1 MSFFDELQ
9 DFWVTLRRLAGH
21 WRLLGALILLIGFGA
36 LYLQK
41 KFSASAPPPAVT
53 ATAPAPAS
61 APPGI
66 TGPSEKAPPAES
78 KTDNKAENKTTGPAD
93 KNAPPT
99 GAETPVQSVSS
110 QLVDVA
116 ARPALILK
124 GQAKWD
130 DSAKTL
136 SGALA
141 KVTAA
146 AAKAGLA
153 PSGRPLAV
161 FTDTDDNGFHY
172 EAMLPIA
179 KAPDG
184 KIKLAEDVE
193 VGASPAG
200 KALKFEHRGSYDEI
214 DATYEAITAYLDEK
228 GLDTNNIFIEEYLTD
243 LTDAEDANVDVDIYV
258 FVK

>member
-1 MSFFDELQ
+1 MSFMDELK
-9 DFWVTLRRLAGH
+9 DFGATLRRLAGH
-21 WRLLGALILLIGFGA
+21 WRVLGALLLLIGFGA

-41 KFSASAPPPAVT
+41 KFSSAAPPAVT
-53 ATAPAPAS
+53 AATSPDKTAPG
-61 APPGI
+61 APP
-66 TGPSEKAPPAES
+66 PSA
-78 KTDNKAENKTTGPAD
+78 AD
-93 KNAPPT
+93 KNDKTEAPAE
-99 GAETPVQSVSS
+99 AETPTQSVSS
-110 QLVDVA
+110 QMVDVA
-116 ARPALILK
+116 ARPALVLK

-130 DSAKTL
+130 DAAKILTA
-136 SGALA
+136 GIA

-146 AAKAGLA
+146 ATKAGLA
-153 PSGRPLAV
+153 PNGHALAV

-184 KIKLAEDVE
+184 KIKLADGVE

-228 GLDTNNIFIEEYLTD
+228 GLDTNNVFIEEYLTN

>member
-1 MSFFDELQ
+1 MSFFDKLK
-9 DFWVTLRRLAGH
+9 DFPATLRRLAAH
-21 WRLLGALILLIGFGA
+21 WLLLGALALLIGFGV

-41 KFSASAPPPAVT
+41 RLSSTLAPPE
-53 ATAPAPAS
+53 ATAGKPTPA
-61 APPGI
+61 
-66 TGPSEKAPPAES
+66 ENAPPADS
-78 KTDNKAENKTTGPAD
+78 LGDNKTGAAD
-93 KNAPPT
+93 KTEPPA
-99 GAETPVQSVSS
+99 GVETPVESVSG
-110 QLVDVA
+110 QIIDVP
-116 ARPALILK
+116 ARPVLVLK

-130 DSAKTL
+130 DAAKTL
-136 SGALA
+136 TNSLA

-146 AAKAGLA
+146 ATKAGLA
-153 PSGRPLAV
+153 PNGRPLTV

-179 KAPDG
+179 KAPEG
-184 KIKLAEDVE
+184 KVKLADGVE

-228 GLDTNNIFIEEYLTD
+228 GLDTNNVFIEEYLTN

>member
-1 MSFFDELQ
+1 MSFFDELK
-9 DFWVTLRRLAGH
+9 DFWATLRRLAAH
-21 WRLLGALILLIGFGA
+21 WRVLGALALLIGFGA

-41 KFSASAPPPAVT
+41 RVS
-53 ATAPAPAS
+53 PAS
-61 APPGI
+61 APSAVTAGK
-66 TGPSEKAPPAES
+66 TTQAENAPPAES
-78 KTDNKAENKTTGPAD
+78 KGDDKTGAAD
-93 KNAPPT
+93 KTEPPA
-99 GAETPVQSVSS
+99 GAETPVESVSS
-110 QLVDVA
+110 QIVDVA
-116 ARPALILK
+116 ARPALVLK

-130 DSAKTL
+130 DAAKTL
-136 SGALA
+136 TESLA

-146 AAKAGLA
+146 ATKAGLA
-153 PSGRPLAV
+153 PNGRPLTV

-179 KAPDG
+179 KAPEG
-184 KIKLAEDVE
+184 KIKLADGVE
-193 VGASPAG
+193 IGASPAG

-228 GLDTNNIFIEEYLTD
+228 GLDTNNIFIEEYLTN

>member
-1 MSFFDELQ
+1 MSFFDRLN
-9 DFWVTLRRLAGH
+9 DFWATIRRLAGR
-21 WRLLGALILLIGFGA
+21 WLLLGALALLIGFGA

-41 KFSASAPPPAVT
+41 RLS
-53 ATAPAPAS
+53 PAS
-61 APPGI
+61 APPEVTAGKTI
-66 TGPSEKAPPAES
+66 PAEKAPPTES
-78 KTDNKAENKTTGPAD
+78 LGDNKTGFAD
-93 KNAPPT
+93 KTEPPV
-99 GAETPVQSVSS
+99 GAETPVESVSG
-110 QLVDVA
+110 QIVDVP
-116 ARPALILK
+116 ARPVLVLK

-130 DSAKTL
+130 DAAKTL
-136 SGALA
+136 TDSLA

-146 AAKAGLA
+146 ATKAGLA
-153 PSGRPLAV
+153 PNGRPLAV
-161 FTDTDDNGFHY
+161 FTDTDDSGFHY

-179 KAPDG
+179 KAPEG
-184 KIKLAEDVE
+184 KIKLADGVD

-228 GLDTNNIFIEEYLTD
+228 GLDTNNIFIEEYLTN

>member
-1 MSFFDELQ
+1 MSFFDKLK
-9 DFWVTLRRLAGH
+9 DFSATLGRLAARWG
-21 WRLLGALILLIGFGA
+21 LLGALALLLGFGA

-41 KFSASAPPPAVT
+41 KLSPALAPPEVT
-53 ATAPAPAS
+53 AGKTTPA
-61 APPGI
+61 
-66 TGPSEKAPPAES
+66 ENAPPAES
-78 KTDNKAENKTTGPAD
+78 LGDNKTGAVDKTE
-93 KNAPPT
+93 PPI
-99 GAETPVQSVSS
+99 GAETPMESVSG
-110 QLVDVA
+110 QIVDVP
-116 ARPALILK
+116 ARPVLVLK

-130 DSAKTL
+130 DAAKTL
-136 SGALA
+136 TDSLA

-146 AAKAGLA
+146 ATKAGLA
-153 PSGRPLAV
+153 PNGRPLAV
-161 FTDTDDNGFHY
+161 FTDTDDSGFHY

-179 KAPDG
+179 KAPEG
-184 KIKLAEDVE
+184 KIKLADGVD

-228 GLDTNNIFIEEYLTD
+228 GLDTNNIFIEEYLTN

>member
-1 MSFFDELQ
+1 MSFFDKLK
-9 DFWVTLRRLAGH
+9 DFSATLGHFAARWRVLA
-21 WRLLGALILLIGFGA
+21 ALALLIGFGA

-41 KFSASAPPPAVT
+41 RLSPALAPPEVT
-53 ATAPAPAS
+53 AGKTTPAEN
-61 APPGI
+61 G
-66 TGPSEKAPPAES
+66 PPAES
-78 KTDNKAENKTTGPAD
+78 LGDNKTGAAD
-93 KNAPPT
+93 KTEPPI
-99 GAETPVQSVSS
+99 GAETPMESVSG
-110 QLVDVA
+110 QIVEVP
-116 ARPALILK
+116 ARPVLVLK

-130 DSAKTL
+130 DAAKTL
-136 SGALA
+136 TNSLA

-146 AAKAGLA
+146 ATKAGLA
-153 PSGRPLAV
+153 PNGRPLTV

-179 KAPDG
+179 KAPEGKVKFADG
-184 KIKLAEDVE
+184 VE

-228 GLDTNNIFIEEYLTD
+228 GLDTNNIFIEEYLTN

>member
-1 MSFFDELQ
+1 MNFFDKLK
-9 DFWVTLRRLAGH
+9 DFSAALGRLAAR
-21 WRLLGALILLIGFGA
+21 WRVLGALALLIGFGA
-36 LYLQK
+36 LYLEK
-41 KFSASAPPPAVT
+41 KFSPAAVLPA
-53 ATAPAPAS
+53 ATADRTAQA
-61 APPGI
+61 
-66 TGPSEKAPPAES
+66 EKAPPAES
-78 KTDNKAENKTTGPAD
+78 LGDNKTGAD
-93 KNAPPT
+93 KTEPPT
-99 GAETPVQSVSS
+99 GAESPVESVSG
-110 QLVDVA
+110 QIVDVP
-116 ARPALILK
+116 ARPVLVLK

-130 DSAKTL
+130 DAAKTL
-136 SGALA
+136 ADSLA

-146 AAKAGLA
+146 ATKAGLA
-153 PSGRPLAV
+153 PNGRPLTV

-179 KAPDG
+179 KAPEGKVKFADG
-184 KIKLAEDVE
+184 VE

-228 GLDTNNIFIEEYLTD
+228 GLDTNNVFIEEYLTN

>member
-1 MSFFDELQ
+1 MSFFDKLK
-9 DFWVTLRRLAGH
+9 DFSATLGRLAARWGV
-21 WRLLGALILLIGFGA
+21 LGALALLIGFGA

-41 KFSASAPPPAVT
+41 RLSPALAPPEVT
-53 ATAPAPAS
+53 AGKTTPA
-61 APPGI
+61 
-66 TGPSEKAPPAES
+66 EKAPPAES
-78 KTDNKAENKTTGPAD
+78 PDDNKTGAAD
-93 KNAPPT
+93 KTEPPA
-99 GAETPVQSVSS
+99 GAETPMESVSG
-110 QLVDVA
+110 QIVDVP
-116 ARPALILK
+116 ARPVLVLK

-130 DSAKTL
+130 DAAKTL
-136 SGALA
+136 TDSLA

-146 AAKAGLA
+146 ATKAGLA
-153 PSGRPLAV
+153 PNGRPLAV

-179 KAPDG
+179 KAPEG
-184 KIKLAEDVE
+184 KIKFADGVD

-228 GLDTNNIFIEEYLTD
+228 GLDTNNIFIEEYLTN

>member
-1 MSFFDELQ
+1 MSFFDKLK
-9 DFWVTLRRLAGH
+9 DFSATLGRLAARWGV
-21 WRLLGALILLIGFGA
+21 LGALALLIGFGA

-41 KFSASAPPPAVT
+41 RLS
-53 ATAPAPAS
+53 PAS
-61 APPGI
+61 APTEVIAGKTTPA
-66 TGPSEKAPPAES
+66 ENAPPAES
-78 KTDNKAENKTTGPAD
+78 LGDNKTGGAD
-93 KNAPPT
+93 KTEPPT
-99 GAETPVQSVSS
+99 GAETPVESVSG
-110 QLVDVA
+110 QIVDVP
-116 ARPALILK
+116 ARPVLVLK

-130 DSAKTL
+130 DAAKTL
-136 SGALA
+136 TNSLA

-146 AAKAGLA
+146 ATKAGLA
-153 PSGRPLAV
+153 PNGRPLTV

-179 KAPDG
+179 KAPEG
-184 KIKLAEDVE
+184 KVKLADAVE

-228 GLDTNNIFIEEYLTD
+228 GLDTNNVFIEEYLTN
-243 LTDAEDANVDVDIYV
+243 LSDAEDANVDVDIYV

>member
-1 MSFFDELQ
+1 MSFFDKLK
-9 DFWVTLRRLAGH
+9 DFGATLRRLAAH
-21 WRLLGALILLIGFGA
+21 WRMLGALALLIGFGA
-36 LYLQK
+36 LYLEK
-41 KFSASAPPPAVT
+41 RFS
-53 ATAPAPAS
+53 PAS
-61 APPGI
+61 VPPEVAAGK
-66 TGPSEKAPPAES
+66 TMETEKAPPAES
-78 KTDNKAENKTTGPAD
+78 LGDNKTGAAD
-93 KNAPPT
+93 KTEPPA
-99 GAETPVQSVSS
+99 GGETPVESVSG
-110 QLVDVA
+110 QIVDVP
-116 ARPALILK
+116 ARPALVLK

-130 DSAKTL
+130 DAAKTL
-136 SGALA
+136 TNSLA

-146 AAKAGLA
+146 ATKAGLA
-153 PSGRPLAV
+153 ANGRPLTV

-179 KAPDG
+179 KAPEG
-184 KIKLAEDVE
+184 KVKLADGVE

-228 GLDTNNIFIEEYLTD
+228 GLDTNNVFIEEYLTN

>member
-1 MSFFDELQ
+1 MSFFDKLK
-9 DFWVTLRRLAGH
+9 DFSATLGRLAAR
-21 WRLLGALILLIGFGA
+21 WRVLGALALLIGFGV

-41 KFSASAPPPAVT
+41 RLSPALAPPEVT
-53 ATAPAPAS
+53 AGKTTPA
-61 APPGI
+61 
-66 TGPSEKAPPAES
+66 EKAPPAES
-78 KTDNKAENKTTGPAD
+78 LDDNKTGAAD
-93 KNAPPT
+93 KTEPPA
-99 GAETPVQSVSS
+99 GAETPVESVSG
-110 QLVDVA
+110 QIVDVP
-116 ARPALILK
+116 ARPVLVLK

-130 DSAKTL
+130 DAAKTL
-136 SGALA
+136 TDSLA

-146 AAKAGLA
+146 ATKAGLA
-153 PSGRPLAV
+153 PNGRPLAV

-179 KAPDG
+179 KAPEG
-184 KIKLAEDVE
+184 KVKLADGVD

-228 GLDTNNIFIEEYLTD
+228 GLDTNNVFIEEYLTN
-243 LTDAEDANVDVDIYV
+243 LTNAEDANVDVDIYV

>member
-1 MSFFDELQ
+1 MSFFDKLK
-9 DFWVTLRRLAGH
+9 DFSATLGRLAARWGV
-21 WRLLGALILLIGFGA
+21 LGALALLIGFGA

-41 KFSASAPPPAVT
+41 RLSPALAPPEVT
-53 ATAPAPAS
+53 AGKTTPA
-61 APPGI
+61 
-66 TGPSEKAPPAES
+66 EKARPAES
-78 KTDNKAENKTTGPAD
+78 LDDNKTGAAD
-93 KNAPPT
+93 KTEPPA
-99 GAETPVQSVSS
+99 GAETPMESVSG
-110 QLVDVA
+110 QIVDVP
-116 ARPALILK
+116 ARPVLVLK

-130 DSAKTL
+130 DAAKTL
-136 SGALA
+136 TDSLA

-146 AAKAGLA
+146 ATKAGLA
-153 PSGRPLAV
+153 PNGRPLAV
-161 FTDTDDNGFHY
+161 FTDTDDSGFHY

-179 KAPDG
+179 KAPEG
-184 KIKLAEDVE
+184 KIKFADGVD

-228 GLDTNNIFIEEYLTD
+228 GLDTNNIFIEEYLTN

>member
-1 MSFFDELQ
+1 MSFFDELK
-9 DFWVTLRRLAGH
+9 DFWGTLRRLAAH
-21 WRLLGALILLIGFGA
+21 WRVLGALALLIGFGA

-41 KFSASAPPPAVT
+41 RVSPASAPPAVT
-53 ATAPAPAS
+53 ADKTER
-61 APPGI
+61 
-66 TGPSEKAPPAES
+66 SEKAPPADS
-78 KTDNKAENKTTGPAD
+78 KGGDKTGAAD
-93 KNAPPT
+93 KTEPPA
-99 GAETPVQSVSS
+99 GAETPVESVSS
-110 QLVDVA
+110 QIVDVA
-116 ARPALILK
+116 ARPALVLK

-130 DSAKTL
+130 DAAKTL
-136 SGALA
+136 TESLA

-146 AAKAGLA
+146 ATKAGLA
-153 PSGRPLAV
+153 PNGRPLTV

-179 KAPDG
+179 KAPEG
-184 KIKLAEDVE
+184 KIKLADGVE
-193 VGASPAG
+193 IGASPAG

-228 GLDTNNIFIEEYLTD
+228 GLDTNNIFIEEYLTN

>member
-1 MSFFDELQ
+1 MSFFDELK
-9 DFWVTLRRLAGH
+9 DFGATLRRLAGH
-21 WRLLGALILLIGFGA
+21 WRLLGALMLLIGFGV

-41 KFSASAPPPAVT
+41 KFSPAAPPPAVT
-53 ATAPAPAS
+53 ATAPAGKS
-61 APPGI
+61 APA
-66 TGPSEKAPPAES
+66 EKAPAAES
-78 KTDNKAENKTTGPAD
+78 NADNKAGAAD
-93 KNAPPT
+93 KTAPPAA
-99 GAETPVQSVSS
+99 AETPVESLSS
-110 QLVDVA
+110 QMVDVA
-116 ARPALILK
+116 ARPALVLK

-130 DSAKTL
+130 DSVKTL
-136 SGALA
+136 AAALA

-146 AAKAGLA
+146 ATKAGLA
-153 PSGRPLAV
+153 PNGRPLAV

-184 KIKLAEDVE
+184 KIKLADGVE

-228 GLDTNNIFIEEYLTD
+228 GLDTNNIFIEEYLTN
-243 LTDAEDANVDVDIYV
+243 LPDAEDATVNVDIYV

>member
-1 MSFFDELQ
+1 MNFFDKLK
-9 DFWVTLRRLAGH
+9 DFSATLRGLAAR
-21 WRLLGALILLIGFGA
+21 WRVLAALVLLIGFGA

-41 KFSASAPPPAVT
+41 HLSPASVPPEVT
-53 ATAPAPAS
+53 AGKATPA
-61 APPGI
+61 
-66 TGPSEKAPPAES
+66 EKAPPAES
-78 KTDNKAENKTTGPAD
+78 MGDNKTG
-93 KNAPPT
+93 
-99 GAETPVQSVSS
+99 GAEKTEPPAGAESPVESVSG
-110 QLVDVA
+110 QIVEVA
-116 ARPALILK
+116 ARPALVLK

-130 DSAKTL
+130 EAAKTL
-136 SGALA
+136 TASLE

-146 AAKAGLA
+146 ATKAGLA
-153 PSGRPLAV
+153 PNGRPLTV

-179 KAPDG
+179 KAPEG
-184 KIKLAEDVE
+184 KVKLADGVE

-228 GLDTNNIFIEEYLTD
+228 GLDTNNVFIEEYLTN